1 MAPIKRPNI
10 AVERDA
16 LQMGFALPL
25 HAPHLEN

>member
-16 LQMGFALPL
+16 LQMGFALTLCVPL
-25 HAPHLEN
+25 LEL